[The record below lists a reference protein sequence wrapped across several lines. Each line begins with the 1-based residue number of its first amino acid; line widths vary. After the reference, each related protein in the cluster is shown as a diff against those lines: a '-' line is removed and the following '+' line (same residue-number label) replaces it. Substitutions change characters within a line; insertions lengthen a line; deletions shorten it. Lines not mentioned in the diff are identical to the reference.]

1 MNIKE
6 LDNIQAESQEAAI
19 QIAAKELLCNPSQLK
34 AIPTTPGTFNVFVK
48 QSPALIAKEY
58 LENIFKTLDIDL
70 KIEFR
75 TLEQGKLI
83 VFNLETSENAFLIGN
98 RGNTLHSLAVLTKI
112 ATKQFCEEQTE
123 VVLDISGYLAKRK
136 TILEILATKEAKK
149 VLASKASVELKNLNS
164 YERHIIH
171 EKLSDWKK
179 IQTHS
184 HGEGKDRVLTISF
197 VENKKPTADSEE

>member
-6 LDNIQAESQEAAI
+6 LDNIQAQSPEAAVL
-19 QIAAKELLCNPSQLK
+19 IAAKELACSPTQLK
-34 AIPTTPGTFNVFVK
+34 AIPTLPGTYNVFVK

-58 LENIFKTLDIDL
+58 LENIFKALEIDL
-70 KIEFR
+70 QIEFR
-75 TLEQGKLI
+75 TLEQGKLL

-98 RGNTLHSLAVLTKI
+98 RGNTLHALSVLTRI

-149 VLASKASVELKNLNS
+149 VIATKQPAELKNLNS
-164 YERHIIH
+164 YERHVIH

-179 IQTHS
+179 VKTQS
-184 HGEGKDRVLTISF
+184 SGEGKDRILTISF
-197 VENKKPTADSEE
+197 VDSKKSAVEEE